1 MALYRS
7 RLRSSGL
14 LCGMRAM
21 LPEADYGGLPP
32 RVGSISTFGNCR
44 APKSRRRGCAEVAAH
59 RACAWSASD
68 GASMI
73 AGCRDRA
80 PRIEAAPCDDL
91 SASDALL
98 LLQLMRHNDEAE
110 RAAR

>member
-1 MALYRS
+1 
-7 RLRSSGL
+7 
-14 LCGMRAM
+14 
-21 LPEADYGGLPP
+21 
-32 RVGSISTFGNCR
+32 
-44 APKSRRRGCAEVAAH
+44 
-59 RACAWSASD
+59 
-68 GASMI
+68 MI